1 MKKTIIVMPIANE
14 EKTIGTVIE
23 KIMKLPYDNLYLF
36 AVMDSY
42 SKDRTEEIV
51 RKAEKTYNGRVK
63 CIFYEES
70 KGVVTCY
77 LYGFHMA
84 LKCGAEYV
92 IEMDGGGSHDPAEIP
107 SFIKALD
114 DGYECVWGSRFVKGG
129 SMRHQPLYRRLL
141 SSGGTVLSNIVLG
154 TKSFVPCILTSF
166 SPGDICIRQKCVF
179 TAEIVIPKKYRY
191 SISAG
196 NPV

>member
-92 IEMDGGGSHDPAEIP
+92 I
-107 SFIKALD
+107 
-114 DGYECVWGSRFVKGG
+114 
-129 SMRHQPLYRRLL
+129 
-141 SSGGTVLSNIVLG
+141 
-154 TKSFVPCILTSF
+154 
-166 SPGDICIRQKCVF
+166 
-179 TAEIVIPKKYRY
+179 
-191 SISAG
+191 
-196 NPV
+196 